1 MWFNFLQM
9 ESITFFLES
18 WWYPVPKSTKSW
30 PYKSP
35 KVAKKGLCDAESA
48 FGGENFNVDES
59 EWKDCKKTLMRTKL
73 VIRTA
78 ADLSSDIIV
87 EKEVRVGIDGV
98 LQASQPLGHL
108 LCLPVQHVHVRHPLR
123 LVQLRLLSMLP
134 LWQDDSQTWHVH
146 VSQGGSAEY
155 VVRALQLDVFMTSCR
170 GFPDLTASH
179 EHQALSDVSS
189 HNASQWWLLGD
200 FLLTLNL

>member
-1 MWFNFLQM
+1 M
-9 ESITFFLES
+9 
-18 WWYPVPKSTKSW
+18 
-30 PYKSP
+30 
-35 KVAKKGLCDAESA
+35 AKKGLCDAESA
-48 FGGENFNVDES
+48 FGGENFNIDEG
-59 EWKDCKKTLMRTKL
+59 EWKDHKKTLMGTKF
-73 VIRTA
+73 VIRTP

-108 LCLPVQHVHVRHPLR
+108 LRLPVQHVHVRHPLR
-123 LVQLRLLSMLP
+123 LVQLGLLSMLP
-134 LWQDDSQTWHVH
+134 LWQEDDSQTWHVH

-155 VVRALQLDVFMTSCR
+155 VVRALQFDVFMTSCR

-189 HNASQWWLLGD
+189 HNDGSRGDLL
-200 FLLTLNL
+200 FTLKLKAL

>member
-1 MWFNFLQM
+1 M
-9 ESITFFLES
+9 ESISSFWDN

-35 KVAKKGLCDAESA
+35 EVVKKGLFDVESA
-48 FGGENFNVDES
+48 FGGENFNVDGS
-59 EWKDCKKTLMRTKL
+59 EWTDCKKTLMATKF

-78 ADLSSDIIV
+78 ADLPSDIIV

-108 LCLPVQHVHVRHPLR
+108 LRLPVQHVHVRHPLR

-134 LWQDDSQTWHVH
+134 LWQEDDSQTWHVH

-155 VVRALQLDVFMTSCR
+155 VVRALQFDVFMTSCR

-189 HNASQWWLLGD
+189 HNDGSRGDLL
-200 FLLTLNL
+200 FTLKLKAL